1 MLLVPERTQ
10 AYVEEVANRLKAGE
24 YEAAAAASNN
34 LSYAR
39 MASLLTE
46 MPRDTALP
54 FLEAAGPDRAAQ
66 VVPELPVEFA
76 AQILCDADPG
86 LASAWLSRMA
96 ADMAADIIA
105 ALPDENAEVLIARL
119 SEDVRNRVRRLSRYP
134 EGTIGAAMSPYFSA
148 VRRGKTVGETIAV
161 VRATPMRLTRT
172 GYVYVV
178 DGEGRLEGVVSLRD
192 LLLAQQSGTV
202 ESIMKR
208 DVFAVRVDN
217 DAHDAANRLRR
228 RRLKM
233 LPVVDE
239 NNVLVGVLTIE
250 DAVDLLSSELAEEFS
265 GIGAISPDETFFTPP
280 RQAIRMRLPWMAANV
295 FLNLGA
301 VTVIASFEDT
311 IAQVVI
317 LAAFLPM
324 ITDMGGNVGI
334 QALSVSIRSIALG
347 EALVHEYWNAAR
359 KEAAIGIINGLVLG
373 ALFGVIA
380 QFMGGN
386 PMIGLVAG
394 FALAVNVLVAGVV
407 GGTMPFLIKRL
418 GKDPAMMT
426 GPVLTTITDITGV
439 TIYLGLATVFLGAM
453 MGGV

>member
-10 AYVEEVANRLKAGE
+10 RYVEEVVARLRAE
-24 YEAAAAASNN
+24 DYAAAATASNN

-39 MASLLTE
+39 TASLLTE
-46 MPRDTALP
+46 MPRETALP
-54 FLEAAGPDRAAQ
+54 FLQAAGPDRAAQ
-66 VVPELPVEFA
+66 ILPELPVEFA
-76 AQILCDADPG
+76 AEILGDADPEMA
-86 LASAWLSRMA
+86 ASWLGKMA

-105 ALPDENAEVLIARL
+105 ALPEDSAEALVRRL
-119 SEDVRNRVRRLSRYP
+119 PEDVRNRVGRLSRYP

-148 VRRGKTVGETIAV
+148 VQRGKTVGDTIAAM
-161 VRATPMRLTRT
+161 RATPMRLTRT

-178 DGEGRLEGVVSLRD
+178 DDESRLEGVVSLRD
-192 LLLAQQSGTV
+192 LLLASRSQTV

-208 DVFAVRVDN
+208 DVFAARVDN
-217 DAHDAANRLRR
+217 DARDAANRLRR
-228 RRLKM
+228 RRFKM
-233 LPVVDE
+233 LPVVDQG
-239 NNVLVGVLTIE
+239 NVLVGVLTIE
-250 DAVDLLSSELAEEFS
+250 DALDLLSSELAEEFS

-301 VTVIASFEDT
+301 VAVIASFEDT

-347 EALVHEYWNAAR
+347 EALIHEYWNAVR
-359 KEAAIGIINGLVLG
+359 KEAAIGVVNGLVLG
-373 ALFGVIA
+373 TLFGVIA
-380 QFMGGN
+380 QFMGGS

-394 FALAVNVLVAGVV
+394 VALAVNVLVAGVV

-453 MGGV
+453 LGGG